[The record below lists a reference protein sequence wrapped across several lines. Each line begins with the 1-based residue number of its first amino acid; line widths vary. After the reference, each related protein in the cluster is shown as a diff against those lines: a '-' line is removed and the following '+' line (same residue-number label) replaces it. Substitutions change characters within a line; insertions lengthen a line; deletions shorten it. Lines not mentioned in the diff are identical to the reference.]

1 MNKERGFMNTLI
13 LPCAGRSSRYPN
25 LRPKWLLTHPD
36 GDLMLE
42 KVISELEIENV
53 DRIIITIVEDQ
64 IEKYEADLIIR
75 QAFGD
80 KVEICILDEYTQ
92 SQTDTV
98 LQTIKSMGISGP
110 FIAKDSDGRVSIKI
124 DKCNNFLVGADLRK
138 HRDVTNIPGK
148 SFLILNKQNMIIDII
163 EKSVS
168 SNIINLGVYGFR
180 STELFIDAINQLQKI
195 GSPENHDEFWLS
207 HIVSYLLG
215 KEEFFDY
222 KETDQFDDW
231 GTLTEWLDMRRKHK
245 CYFVDIDGV
254 VFKNKGEFGS
264 VNWDTEDIP
273 LSENID
279 YLKNILE
286 QGGQIIFC
294 TSRSENQREK
304 LEESLRKNGLSWHHI
319 VMNCFHSQRVLINDY
334 APSNP
339 YPSAI
344 AISLERN
351 EEDLKDLLSD
361 I

>member
-1 MNKERGFMNTLI
+1 MNTLI
-13 LPCAGRSSRYPN
+13 IPCAGRSSRYPN

-42 KVISELEIENV
+42 KVIDALQVNGL
-53 DRIIITIVEDQ
+53 DRTIVTIVQDQ
-64 IEKYEADLIIR
+64 IDKYEADLIIK

-80 KVEICILDEYTQ
+80 RVEICVLDDYTKSQ
-92 SQTDTV
+92 SDTV
-98 LQTIKSMGISGP
+98 LKTLESMDVSGS
-110 FIAKDSDGRVSIKI
+110 FIAKDSDCRVTIEI
-124 DKCNNFLVGADLRK
+124 EECNNFLVGADLRK
-138 HRDVTNIPGK
+138 NNQVTNVPGK
-148 SFLILNKQNMIIDII
+148 SFLILNEQNMIIDII

-180 STELFIDAINQLQKI
+180 SAELFINASKQLKKI
-195 GSPENHDEFWLS
+195 GSDNSEDEFWLS
-207 HIVSYLLG
+207 HIVSYLIG
-215 KEEFFDY
+215 QEEFFDY

-231 GTLTEWLDMRRKHK
+231 GTLNEWLDMRRKHR

-254 VFKNKGEFGS
+254 VFKNKGEYGS
-264 VNWDTEDIP
+264 VNWSTEDVP
-273 LSENID
+273 LTENIN
-279 YLKNILE
+279 YLKSILS

-294 TSRSENQREK
+294 TARPENQREK
-304 LEESLRKNGLSWHHI
+304 LEQSLSENGLSWHHI

-351 EEDLKDLLSD
+351 EEDLKDLLD
-361 I
+361 NF

>member
-1 MNKERGFMNTLI
+1 MSTLI
-13 LPCAGRSSRYPN
+13 IPCAGRSSRYPN

-42 KVISELEIENV
+42 KVV
-53 DRIIITIVEDQ
+53 DALTINGLDRTIITIVQEQ

-80 KVEICILDEYTQ
+80 KVEICVLDDYTKSQ
-92 SQTDTV
+92 SDTV
-98 LQTIKSMGISGP
+98 LQTIESMDVSGP
-110 FIAKDSDGRVSIKI
+110 FIAKDSDCRVSIEI
-124 DKCNNFLVGADLRK
+124 ESFTNFLVGADLRK
-138 HRDVTNIPGK
+138 NTQVTNVPGK
-148 SFLILNKQNMIIDII
+148 SFLILNEQNMIIDII

-180 STELFIDAINQLQKI
+180 SAELFVDASKQLKRI
-195 GSPENHDEFWLS
+195 GSQDEQDEFWLS
-207 HIVSYLLG
+207 HIVSYLIG
-215 KEEFFDY
+215 QEEFFDY
-222 KETDQFDDW
+222 NETDNFDDW

-264 VNWDTEDIP
+264 INWNTEDIP
-273 LSENID
+273 IEENIKFLQD
-279 YLKNILE
+279 ISK

-294 TSRSENQREK
+294 TARPESQREK
-304 LEESLRKNGLSWHHI
+304 LESSLEKNGISWHSI

-334 APSNP
+334 ADSNP

-344 AISLERN
+344 AISIERN
-351 EEDLKDLLSD
+351 RNNLNKLLSD
-361 I
+361 L

>member
-1 MNKERGFMNTLI
+1 MNEERGFMNTLI

-53 DRIIITIVEDQ
+53 DRIIITIVQDQ

-124 DKCNNFLVGADLRK
+124 DKFNNFLVGADLRK
-138 HRDVTNIPGK
+138 HSDVTNIPSK

-180 STELFIDAINQLQKI
+180 SAELFIDAVNQLKKI
-195 GSPENHDEFWLS
+195 GSPDGQDELWLS
-207 HIVSYLLG
+207 HIVSYLIG

-222 KETDQFDDW
+222 KETNYFDDW

-245 CYFVDIDGV
+245 CYFVDVDGV
-254 VFKNKGEFGS
+254 VFKDKGEFGS
-264 VNWDTEDIP
+264 INWDTEDAPII
-273 LSENID
+273 ENINF
-279 YLKNILE
+279 LRKISE
-286 QGGQIIFC
+286 EGSQIIFC
-294 TSRSENQREK
+294 TARPESHREK
-304 LEESLRKNGLSWHHI
+304 LELSLKNNGLEWHQI
-319 VMNCFHSQRVLINDY
+319 IMNCFHSQRIIVNDY
-334 APSNP
+334 AASNP

-344 AISLERN
+344 AVSIEKNADNLES
-351 EEDLKDLLSD
+351 LLSHL
-361 I
+361 

>member
-1 MNKERGFMNTLI
+1 MSTLI
-13 LPCAGRSSRYPN
+13 IPCAGRSSRYPN

-42 KVISELEIENV
+42 KVIDALKINGL
-53 DRIIITIVEDQ
+53 DRLIVTIVQEQ
-64 IEKYEADLIIR
+64 IDRYEADLIIK
-75 QAFGD
+75 QALGD
-80 KVEICILDEYTQ
+80 RVEICVLEEYTKSQ
-92 SQTDTV
+92 SDTV
-98 LQTIKSMGISGP
+98 LETIKSMDVSGP
-110 FIAKDSDGRVSIKI
+110 FIAKDSDCRVSIEI
-124 DKCNNFLVGADLRK
+124 EEFNNFLVGADLRK
-138 HRDVTNIPGK
+138 NSQVTNVPGK
-148 SFLILNKQNMIIDII
+148 SFLILNEQNMIIDII

-180 STELFIDAINQLQKI
+180 SAELFIDASKKLKKI
-195 GSPENHDEFWLS
+195 GSADNQDEFWLS
-207 HIVSYLLG
+207 HIVSYLIG
-215 KEEFFDY
+215 QEEFFDY

-264 VNWDTEDIP
+264 VNWDTDDIP

-279 YLKNILE
+279 YLKNILK
-286 QGGQIIFC
+286 QGGQITFC
-294 TSRSENQREK
+294 TARPENQREK
-304 LEESLRKNGLSWHHI
+304 LEESLRTNGLSWHHI

-344 AISLERN
+344 AISLKRN